1 MAQHPGFDRI
11 PDAWRELLL
20 VDAALATGV
29 IDALGD
35 GAPHDARELASSLGL
50 NEKAVAVALI
60 GLDDLGYVAAGPDGR
75 MLTDGA
81 RGMLVDASDPRY
93 RRHSF
98 EHSAHQVRRWIHLP
112 AVLKDGGP
120 APAGAEPP
128 ELARFM
134 MAMDDASRPSAP
146 DVVEALLAAVP
157 DAKSALDLGG
167 GPATH
172 ARELARRGV
181 RATVFDIGEVVDI
194 MRPRLADEPLVEYVA
209 GDMNAAL
216 PSGAYDVVLLANVV
230 HIQSAEKN
238 AALVSRAAAVVEPG
252 GVLAVFDMFLGR
264 SERAP
269 LFSVHM
275 LVSNGQGRC
284 YREEE
289 IRGWC
294 EAAGLVVEAVT
305 DFPERGE
312 QLLIARR

>member
-1 MAQHPGFDRI
+1 VAQHSGFDRI

-20 VDAALATGV
+20 VDAALATGL
-29 IDALGD
+29 IDALGV
-35 GAPHDARELASSLGL
+35 GALRGVAELASSLGL
-50 NEKAVAVALI
+50 DEQAVGVALT
-60 GLDDLGYVAAGPDGR
+60 GLDDLGYAASAPGGWT
-75 MLTDGA
+75 LTDGA
-81 RGMLVDASDPRY
+81 RGMLVDTSDHRY

-120 APAGAEPP
+120 APAGAEPHD
-128 ELARFM
+128 LGRFM

-146 DVVEALLAAVP
+146 HVVEALLAAVP

-167 GPATH
+167 GPATY
-172 ARELARRGV
+172 ARELARHGV
-181 RATVFDIGEVVDI
+181 HTTVFDIPQVVDI
-194 MRPRLADEPLVEYVA
+194 MGPRLADEPLVQYAA
-209 GDMNAAL
+209 GDMNQAM
-216 PSGAYDVVLLANVV
+216 PPGTYDVVLLANVV

-238 AALVSRAAAVVEPG
+238 AALVRRAAAAIGPG
-252 GVLAVFDMFLGR
+252 GALGIFDMFLGR

-284 YREEE
+284 YREDE

-294 EAAGLVVEAVT
+294 EAAGLAVETVT